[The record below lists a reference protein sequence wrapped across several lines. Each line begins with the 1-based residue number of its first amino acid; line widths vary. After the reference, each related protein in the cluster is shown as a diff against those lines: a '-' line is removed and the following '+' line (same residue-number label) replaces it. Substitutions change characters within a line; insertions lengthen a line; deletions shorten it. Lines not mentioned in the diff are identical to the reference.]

1 MKHMPRRNAVIAA
14 ATSVIM
20 LGGVAIAVPAIAASA
35 QKSHRTTVA
44 VHKSTHAANTSS
56 TIPSPLAT
64 ALVPRPSGPDK
75 DNDGPDF
82 GAPDNEN
89 DGPDFGAPDN
99 ENDGPDFGAPDN
111 DSDGSG
117 FGRGGNHGGPGL
129 GFAAYTDF
137 TSVLTDL
144 VTKGTLTQAAST
156 AVTTALDAAEAAEH
170 VGMPMPKAM
179 HGTSELPAVLKD
191 LVTKGTLTQAQ
202 ADAIAN
208 GLAAK
213 QAAAQAA
220 EQNFR
225 TQADAVIAQVLGITV
240 DQLNTARRN
249 HVKPQVTDA
258 QRAEIK
264 SKLDALRTS
273 LGLPTPPKGL
283 GSFMGRGMGPRGRSG
298 LHRMGKMGGHHD
310 GRGNGR
316 FGKPA
321 PSTTAPAGFNG

>member
-89 DGPDFGAPDN
+89 DGPGF
-99 ENDGPDFGAPDN
+99 DGPDN

-202 ADAIAN
+202 AGAIAN

-240 DQLNTARRN
+240 DQLSTARRN

-273 LGLPTPPKGL
+273 LGLPTPPQGL

-310 GRGNGR
+310 GRSNGR

>member
-35 QKSHRTTVA
+35 QKSHTTTVA
-44 VHKSTHAANTSS
+44 VHKSTLAANTSS
-56 TIPSPLAT
+56 TIPSPVAT
-64 ALVPRPSGPDK
+64 ALAPRPSGPDNDSDGPGFDGPDN
-75 DNDGPDF
+75 DNDGPGLD
-82 GAPDNEN
+82 GPDNDN
-89 DGPDFGAPDN
+89 DGP
-99 ENDGPDFGAPDN
+99 
-111 DSDGSG
+111 G
-117 FGRGGNHGGPGL
+117 FGRGGNHGGPGR
-129 GFAAYTDF
+129 GFAAYADF
-137 TSVLTDL
+137 TSELADL
-144 VTKGTLTQAAST
+144 VTTGTLTQAAAT
-156 AVTTALDAAEAAEH
+156 AVTTALDAAESAQH
-170 VGMPMPKAM
+170 SGMPMPM
-179 HGTSELPAVLKD
+179 GVHGMSALPEVLTA

-202 ADAIAN
+202 ADAITS
-208 GLAAK
+208 GLSAK

-273 LGLPTPPKGL
+273 LGLPTPPQGL
-283 GSFMGRGMGPRGRSG
+283 GGGMGRGMGRGMGPRDHSG
-298 LHRMGKMGGHHD
+298 LHRMGKMGGHHGD
-310 GRGNGR
+310 RGNASDR

-321 PSTTAPAGFNG
+321 PNTTAPAGFNG

>member
-89 DGPDFGAPDN
+89 DGPGF
-99 ENDGPDFGAPDN
+99 DGPDN

-240 DQLNTARRN
+240 DQLSTARRN

-273 LGLPTPPKGL
+273 LGLPTPPQGL

-310 GRGNGR
+310 GRSNGR

>member
-64 ALVPRPSGPDK
+64 ALVPPPSGPDK

-82 GAPDNEN
+82 GAPDKDN
-89 DGPDFGAPDN
+89 DGPDFGALDN
-99 ENDGPDFGAPDN
+99 ENDGPGFDGPDN
-111 DSDGSG
+111 ENDGSG

-240 DQLNTARRN
+240 DQLSTARRN

-273 LGLPTPPKGL
+273 LGLPTPPQGL
-283 GSFMGRGMGPRGRSG
+283 GSFMGRG
-298 LHRMGKMGGHHD
+298 MGGHHD